1 MISGMSNLEFF
12 RDSPEAVIIEEP
24 DDVEAFL
31 AARIAVSATVL
42 HTAVE
47 HGVADAS
54 LVTDHAAAASH
65 GWRMYDGTLTSL
77 RDQLAPQGW
86 LPLRPGGLE
95 AATRKDKLI
104 QITPSMG
111 TEGTGLRSGH
121 PTCKHER
128 GAATAVAVDDNQT
141 SLADLAPDDLGW
153 KRMQTWWLLYNL
165 VVRGEDKLVRTEL
178 SLPLQVKHG
187 RITEWGYR
195 ILLGERSIGTTT
207 VNIPA
212 PAPEPTIPAL
222 RRRAEG

>member
-1 MISGMSNLEFF
+1 MSNMEFF
-12 RDSPEAVIIEEP
+12 REVPATVVIEDP
-24 DDVEAFL
+24 VDVEAFL
-31 AARIAVSATVL
+31 AARISVSSTVL

-47 HGVADAS
+47 HGAADAS
-54 LVTDHAAAASH
+54 LVTDHGAAASY

-77 RDQLAPQGW
+77 RDQLAPKGW

-95 AATRKDKLI
+95 VATRKDKLV

-111 TEGTGLRSGH
+111 TEETGLRSGH

-128 GAATAVAVDDNQT
+128 GASTAVAVEDNQT
-141 SLADLAPDDLGW
+141 SLADLAPDDPGW
-153 KRMQTWWLLYNL
+153 TRMQTWWLLYHL
-165 VVRGEDKLVRTEL
+165 VVRGEDKFVRSEL
-178 SLPLQVKHG
+178 SLPLQVKNG

-195 ILLGERSIGTTT
+195 ILLGERPIGTTN